1 MNGSCVF
8 IKLYRIMAETEKFS
22 KSQIATLKHIQK
34 KGFAAYQRI
43 DGTAACP
50 ELEELV
56 DAWYLTKSYMEMFNE
71 DVYRLTEKGENLI
84 RSLVW

>member
-1 MNGSCVF
+1 
-8 IKLYRIMAETEKFS
+8 MAETEKFS

-34 KGFAAYQRI
+34 KGFAAYQRVE
-43 DGTAACP
+43 GTAVCP

-56 DAWYLTKSYMEMFNE
+56 DAGYLTKSYMEMFNE